1 MVTIDRNAAAR
12 EMMMNP
18 SRWPFRGF
26 LCLTH
31 GRECECGLPKLGCL
45 PDGRLL
51 GQIDVQPVVILA
63 NVGDITREN
72 FASWPRQQYESFD
85 ALLADW
91 QID

>member
-1 MVTIDRNAAAR
+1 
-12 EMMMNP
+12 MMMNP
-18 SRWPFRGF
+18 SRWPFRGL

-31 GRECECGLPKLGCL
+31 RREYECGLPKLGCL

-63 NVGDITREN
+63 NVADITREN
-72 FASWPRQQYESFD
+72 IASWPRQQYDSFD